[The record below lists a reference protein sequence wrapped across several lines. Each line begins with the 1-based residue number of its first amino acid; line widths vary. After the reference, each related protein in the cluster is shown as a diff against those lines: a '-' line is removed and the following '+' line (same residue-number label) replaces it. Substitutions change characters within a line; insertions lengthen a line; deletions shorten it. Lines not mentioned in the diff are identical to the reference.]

1 MIRVVKEIIV
11 SAPVDVVFEYVA
23 NFENNVLWIV
33 SVTEIFDLTPPEPGV
48 GQSYS
53 WTYSLA
59 GIPFKGNSV
68 VTEFEPNKR
77 LVYETMG
84 GINSTWTYLLTAENG
99 KTHFQLQVDYIMPL
113 RALSKLA
120 EPFLRRMNERETD
133 LSLQNLKEL
142 IEQTERIAVP
152 T

>member
-1 MIRVVKEIIV
+1 MIRIVKEAVIN
-11 SAPVDVVFEYVA
+11 APVDIVFEYVA
-23 NFENNVLWIV
+23 NVENNPLWIV
-33 SVTEIFDLTPPEPGV
+33 SVTEIFDLTPPQPGV

-53 WTYSLA
+53 WTYNLV

-68 VTEFEPNKR
+68 VTVYEPGKQ

-84 GINSTWTYLLTAENG
+84 GINSTWTHLFTAENNR
-99 KTHFQLQVDYIMPL
+99 TRVTLQVDYIMPL
-113 RALSKLA
+113 RALNKLA
-120 EPFLRRMNERETD
+120 EPFLRRMNEREAE

-142 IEQTERIAVP
+142 IEQPEKILAP